1 MIIEL
6 LKTSDKEE
14 ILKAITEKRLYME
27 NKEMETVYFFSKILQ
42 DRKIEQKQ
50 LGKEGITI
58 NLISLSS

>member
-1 MIIEL
+1 
-6 LKTSDKEE
+6 
-14 ILKAITEKRLYME
+14 ME